1 MATASMAAKKAA
13 AQRLITL
20 TQTNNDL
27 ISRSMLAWMRR
38 NPTAS
43 MDAIMNAIRK
53 TVTYYTVSMAPA
65 ITATLNTTISDVIPS
80 GASVSLH
87 GAFMSDHMS
96 GRVQVAA
103 SAGRAED
110 IAGMASTILTDAVND
125 TLLATSRYYLNP
137 PSDTDAAAL
146 GSATKRMFY
155 RPYAREMRALEPRS
169 QGKRREWV
177 RVLEPVACDWC
188 RQQTNPFAR
197 HSGCRCTQV
206 LRVL

>member
-13 AQRLITL
+13 SQRLITL
-20 TQTNNDL
+20 TRKNNDL
-27 ISRSMLAWMRR
+27 ISRSMLAWLRR

-43 MDAIMNAIRK
+43 MDAIMDAIRD
-53 TVTYYTVSMAPA
+53 TVKYYTVSMAPA
-65 ITATLNTTISDVIPS
+65 ITATLNTTISDIIPS

-87 GAFMSDHMS
+87 GDFMADRMS

-110 IAGMASTILTDAVND
+110 IATMASTILTDAVND
-125 TLLATSRYYLNP
+125 TLLATSRYYINP

-155 RPYAREMRALEPRS
+155 KPSTDSMTALEPRA
-169 QGKRREWV
+169 QGRRREWV
-177 RVLEPVACDWC
+177 RVLEPGACDWC
-188 RQQTNPFAR
+188 RVQTNPFAR